1 MEASHQLSQRAALK
15 AEMSETSHRQL
26 ISVFLE
32 LNVILKR
39 INTEIEVHDRYEIFC
54 FI

>member
-15 AEMSETSHRQL
+15 AEMSETSYRQL

-39 INTEIEVHDRYEIFC
+39 IKLKYTIDTKFSVLFR
-54 FI
+54 